1 MNLRLT
7 IMLTLIMAIMP
18 VVVAFAHYSELA
30 RQLSIVQI
38 VAAADEMGD
47 EGFSASSHSDHCH
60 SVTAKPHLASCSFHV
75 CVDCAITSSYGFI
88 PTHGAS
94 FYNSGAVPSSISLLV
109 PPDIKPPI
117 IIL

>member
-18 VVVAFAHYSELA
+18 VVVAFAHYSELT

-75 CVDCAITSSYGFI
+75 CVDCAITSSFGFI
-88 PTHGAS
+88 PIHI
-94 FYNSGAVPSSISLLV
+94 SSRYISREILTSVSLLV

-117 IIL
+117 ITL